1 MIRRPPRST
10 LFPYT
15 TLFRSLGE
23 PESDDPGIEAHA
35 DSPKD
40 FGIESADEH
49 GAERDPDRH
58 HGNDPGQQTEARRRE
73 ESEVIVGERRQ
84 RRLGD
89 ADHAER
95 RAKLLLHEPLV
106 VEQERERW
114 ARDGGE

>member
-58 HGNDPGQQTEARRRE
+58 HGNDPGQQTEARRRA
-73 ESEVIVGERRQ
+73 ESEVIVRSEEHTSELQSQSNLVCR
-84 RRLGD
+84 
-89 ADHAER
+89 
-95 RAKLLLHEPLV
+95 LLL
-106 VEQERERW
+106 
-114 ARDGGE
+114 DNK